1 MTEVQGRSILS
12 REYSRNGSPLVKCM
26 AHMGNTVE
34 QNNAIVI
41 DAVKI

>member
-12 REYSRNGSPLVKCM
+12 SEYSRNGSPLVKCI

-34 QNNAIVI
+34 ENNTIVI
-41 DAVKI
+41 DGVKM